1 MSMYESVVHMLNDS
15 PTAVFVPVEYKIET
29 SEVERITAEVATSF
43 TEGESGGDSLIKLH
57 AKLRN
62 SLDMLSTRVEM
73 LERFLQKTKQGEIP
87 KNHELLRNIGSICK
101 QLPVV
106 DDKSGFQQE
115 FDKEYQDALLV
126 AYLANLTKGVNVLSQ
141 CFSKVTLVSPR
152 NRQLI

>member
-1 MSMYESVVHMLNDS
+1 MYESVVHMLNDS

-43 TEGESGGDSLIKLH
+43 TVGESGGDSLKKLH

-62 SLDMLSTRVEM
+62 SLDMLSTRVEVI
-73 LERFLQKTKQGEIP
+73 ERFLMKTQSGEIK
-87 KNHELLRNIGSICK
+87 KNHVLLRSIGSICK

-106 DDKSGFQQE
+106 DDNGEFQEE

-141 CFSKVTLVSPR
+141 CFSKVTLASPR
-152 NRQLI
+152 NRPLI